1 MAEETKKD
9 EDSGTVPEAPAT
21 GADAPETAGADV
33 APEGE
38 SAVTA
43 GDEDAGC
50 LLYTSPSPRDKRQ
63 SRMPSSA

>member
-9 EDSGTVPEAPAT
+9 EDAETVPEAPAT

-38 SAVTA
+38 SAVPA
-43 GDEDAGC
+43 NN
-50 LLYTSPSPRDKRQ
+50 
-63 SRMPSSA
+63 